1 MFGGRCRQKKPILCP
16 FYSVTH
22 LYIECAE
29 DANTLTPFVCYIR
42 NTVGMGKWLQS
53 DLRFGIRRWRQRKV
67 LALQTFLYLIPSS
80 LRSHSSRIIPSSL
93 SCSRP
98 PALSQLNSWP
108 KVSFFALSSARS
120 FLTRP
125 LSLAVG
131 QILYLLSLLLFASGL
146 KRNLRLIWWHAEKEY
161 CIESDSNGFLV
172 GVIELDFAFSS

>member
-1 MFGGRCRQKKPILCP
+1 MPQIKPILCP
-16 FYSVTH
+16 LYSATY
-22 LYIECAE
+22 LYIEHAE

-42 NTVGMGKWLQS
+42 NAVGMGKWLQS
-53 DLRFGIRRWRQRKV
+53 DLGFRIRRWRQRNV

-80 LRSHSSRIIPSSL
+80 LLSHSSRIIPSSR

-120 FLTRP
+120 FLAYP
-125 LSLAVG
+125 LSFAVR

-146 KRNLRLIWWHAEKEY
+146 KRNLSLKWWQAEKEY

-172 GVIELDFAFSS
+172 GVIELDFAFSN